1 MTVILIEIIAFIVW
15 LMLALVRSLPLG
27 VPSVTTYELKRLVK
41 AKDERAQNL
50 ARYLDLLPQLRA
62 LRDVLSIVLIVI
74 LAGLSS
80 WLLGLWFGALVT
92 IASFILLE
100 IFRTLRPWQR
110 LAQKTFAAIE
120 PQLAMVVT
128 KLSGIL
134 RLMAQPIEKVTSPFF
149 SKTELAEIITH
160 DHHILSNDEKLL
172 LGRALEYGQTTV
184 AEVMTP
190 KKKIE
195 YVKASETLGPIVLDR
210 LHKTG
215 HSRFPVVKSDLSSV
229 VGTLF
234 LSDLVPLKSNLK
246 HIADAMKP
254 QVLYVHQDKT
264 LEHVLQAFF
273 HTKHH
278 LFLVVDETQ
287 AVVGLVTIE
296 DIIEYLFGRKIV
308 DDFDAYDSR
317 HAVAALAKSTTAETT
332 EVVK

>member
-1 MTVILIEIIAFIVW
+1 MILIEIIAFIVW